1 MAHHELHFL
10 QRSGWLRAAVLGA
23 NDGIIS
29 TASLLMGVAA
39 AEASHKALLTTGVA
53 GLVAGA
59 LSMAAGEYV
68 SVSSQTDIEQ
78 ADLAREA
85 EELKENPESELRE
98 LTGIYI
104 QRGLSPELAQQVA
117 QALSQHDSLSAH
129 ARDELGLHDI
139 NQAQPLQAALA
150 SALAFASGAI
160 LPLITAWLAPHAQAQ
175 TWLTVSTL
183 PFLALLGVVAA
194 RTGGASIVKSVSRVV
209 IWGALAMAATALIG
223 HWFGVNPR
231 E

>member
-39 AEASHKALLTTGVA
+39 AGTNHEILLMTGIA

-85 EELKENPESELRE
+85 AELKNNPDSELRE

-104 QRGLSPELAQQVA
+104 QRGLSPELAKQVA
-117 QALSQHDSLSAH
+117 QVLSQHDSLAAH
-129 ARDELGLHDI
+129 ARDELGLHDH

-150 SALAFASGAI
+150 SAFAFSSGAL
-160 LPLITAWLAPHAQAQ
+160 LPLATAWLAPHEQAQ
-175 TWLTVSTL
+175 TWLTISTL
-183 PFLALLGVVAA
+183 PFLALLGMVSAH
-194 RTGGASIVKSVSRVV
+194 TGGAKVWKSVSRVV
-209 IWGALAMAATALIG
+209 FWGAIALAATALIG
-223 HWFGVNPR
+223 RWFGVNP
-231 E
+231 

>member
-10 QRSGWLRAAVLGA
+10 HRSGWLRAAVLGA

-39 AEASHKALLTTGVA
+39 AGTSHEALLVTGIA

-85 EELKENPESELRE
+85 AELKENPESELRE

-104 QRGLSPELAQQVA
+104 QRGLSPELAKQVA
-117 QALSQHDSLSAH
+117 QALSQHDPLAAH
-129 ARDELGLHDI
+129 ARDELGL
-139 NQAQPLQAALA
+139 NEASQAKPLQAAIA
-150 SALAFASGAI
+150 SALAFASGAT
-160 LPLITAWLAPHAQAQ
+160 LPLVAAWLAPHEDAQS
-175 TWLTVSTL
+175 WLMISTL
-183 PFLALLGVVAA
+183 LFLGVLGVIAA
-194 RTGGASIVKSVSRVV
+194 LTGGASVIKSVARIVL
-209 IWGALAMAATALIG
+209 WGTIAMLATALIG
-223 HWFGVNPR
+223 HWFGVSV
-231 E
+231 

>member
-39 AEASHKALLTTGVA
+39 AGSAHETLLMTGIA

-85 EELKENPESELRE
+85 AELKDNPESELRE

-104 QRGLSPELAQQVA
+104 QRGLSPELARQVA
-117 QALSQHDSLSAH
+117 QALSKHDSLAAH
-129 ARDELGLHDI
+129 ARDELGLHDN
-139 NQAQPLQAALA
+139 NQAQPLQAALT
-150 SALAFASGAI
+150 SALAFSSGAM
-160 LPLITAWLAPHAQAQ
+160 LPLITAWLAPLSQAQ

-183 PFLALLGVVAA
+183 PFLALLGMVSA
-194 RTGGASIVKSVSRVV
+194 RTGGAKVWKSVSRVV
-209 IWGALAMAATALIG
+209 FWGALALAATALIG
-223 HWFGVNPR
+223 RWFGVTP
-231 E
+231 

>member
-1 MAHHELHFL
+1 MSHHELHFL

-39 AEASHKALLTTGVA
+39 AGADQRALLMTGTA

-85 EELKENPESELRE
+85 QELKQNPESELSE

-104 QRGLSPELAQQVA
+104 QRGLSPALAHQVA
-117 QALSQHDSLSAH
+117 QALSQHDSLGAH

-150 SALAFASGAI
+150 SALAFSSGAL
-160 LPLITAWLAPHAQAQ
+160 LPLAAILLVPHAQIQ
-175 TWLTVSTL
+175 SWLMFSTL
-183 PFLALLGVVAA
+183 LFLALLGIVAA
-194 RTGGASIVKSVSRVV
+194 RTGGASINKSVFRVV
-209 IWGALAMAATALIG
+209 VWGAVAMLSTALIG
-223 HWFGVNPR
+223 HWFGVQA
-231 E
+231 

>member
-1 MAHHELHFL
+1 MPHHEMHFL
-10 QRSGWLRAAVLGA
+10 QRSGWLRASVLGA

-39 AEASHKALLTTGVA
+39 AGASNHALLITGIA

-59 LSMAAGEYV
+59 LSMATGEYV

-85 EELKENPESELRE
+85 RELREDPDSELRE

-104 QRGLSPELAQQVA
+104 QRGLSQELAIQVA
-117 QALSQHDSLSAH
+117 QALSHHDSLAAH
-129 ARDELGLHDI
+129 ARDELGLHEL
-139 NQAQPLQAALA
+139 NQANPLQAAMA
-150 SALAFASGAI
+150 SALAFSSGAA
-160 LPLITAWLAPHAQAQ
+160 LPLLVAWLAPHAQMQ
-175 TWLTVSTL
+175 LWLICTTL
-183 PFLALLGVVAA
+183 PFLGLLGAVAA
-194 RTGGASIVKSVSRVV
+194 KAGGANALRGVSRIV

-223 HWFGVNPR
+223 HWFGVNP
-231 E
+231 

>member
-39 AEASHKALLTTGVA
+39 AGTNHETLLMTGIA

-85 EELKENPESELRE
+85 AELKDNPESELRE

-104 QRGLSPELAQQVA
+104 QRGLSPELARQVA
-117 QALSQHDSLSAH
+117 QALSQHDSLAAH
-129 ARDELGLHDI
+129 ARDELGLHDN

-150 SALAFASGAI
+150 SALAFSSGAL
-160 LPLITAWLAPHAQAQ
+160 LPLMTAWLAPHSQAQ
-175 TWLTVSTL
+175 TWLTLSTL
-183 PFLALLGVVAA
+183 PFLGLLGMVSA
-194 RTGGASIVKSVSRVV
+194 RTGGAKVWESVSRVV
-209 IWGALAMAATALIG
+209 FWGALALATTALIG
-223 HWFGVNPR
+223 RWFGVTP
-231 E
+231 

>member
-39 AEASHKALLTTGVA
+39 AGASHQAMLMTGIA

-104 QRGLSPELAQQVA
+104 QRGLSAELARQVA
-117 QALSQHDSLSAH
+117 QALSQHDSLGAH
-129 ARDELGLHDI
+129 ARDELGLHDN
-139 NQAQPLQAALA
+139 NQAQPLQAALT
-150 SALAFASGAI
+150 SALAFSSGAL
-160 LPLITAWLAPHAQAQ
+160 LPIVTAWLAPHTQAQ
-175 TWLTVSTL
+175 TWLTISTL
-183 PFLALLGVVAA
+183 PFLGLLGMVSA
-194 RTGGASIVKSVSRVV
+194 RTGGANVLKSVSRVV
-209 IWGALAMAATALIG
+209 FWGALALAATALIG
-223 HWFGVNPR
+223 RWFGVNP
-231 E
+231 

>member
-1 MAHHELHFL
+1 MPHHEMHFL
-10 QRSGWLRAAVLGA
+10 QRSGWLRASVLGA

-39 AEASHKALLTTGVA
+39 AGADNSALLVTGVA

-59 LSMAAGEYV
+59 LSMATGEYV

-85 EELKENPESELRE
+85 RELQDNPDSELRE

-104 QRGLSPELAQQVA
+104 ARGLSPDLAQQVA
-117 QALSQHDSLSAH
+117 QALSHHDSLAAH
-129 ARDELGLHDI
+129 ARDELGLHEV

-150 SALAFASGAI
+150 SALAFASGAT
-160 LPLITAWLAPHAQAQ
+160 LPLLTAWLAPHTQVQ
-175 TWLTVSTL
+175 SWLIFSTL
-183 PFLALLGVVAA
+183 PFLGLLGAVAA
-194 RTGGASIVKSVSRVV
+194 RAGGASIWKGVSRIV

-223 HWFGVNPR
+223 HWFGVHA
-231 E
+231 

>member
-1 MAHHELHFL
+1 MPHHEMHFL
-10 QRSGWLRAAVLGA
+10 QRSGWLRASVLGA

-39 AEASHKALLTTGVA
+39 AGADNSTLLVTGVA

-59 LSMAAGEYV
+59 LSMATGEYV

-85 EELKENPESELRE
+85 RELQDNPDSELRE

-104 QRGLSPELAQQVA
+104 QRGLSPDLAQQVA
-117 QALSQHDSLSAH
+117 LALSHHDSLAAH
-129 ARDELGLHDI
+129 ARDELGLHEV

-150 SALAFASGAI
+150 SALAFASGAT
-160 LPLITAWLAPHAQAQ
+160 LPLLTAWLAPHAQVQ
-175 TWLTVSTL
+175 SWLIFSTL
-183 PFLALLGVVAA
+183 PFLGLLGAVAA
-194 RTGGASIVKSVSRVV
+194 RAGGAGIWKGVSRIV

-223 HWFGVNPR
+223 HWFGVHA
-231 E
+231 

>member
-1 MAHHELHFL
+1 MPHHEMHFL
-10 QRSGWLRAAVLGA
+10 QRSGWLRASVLGA

-39 AEASHKALLTTGVA
+39 AGADNSALLVTGVA

-59 LSMAAGEYV
+59 LSMATGEYV

-85 EELKENPESELRE
+85 RELQDNPDSELRE

-104 QRGLSPELAQQVA
+104 ARGLSPDLAQQVA
-117 QALSQHDSLSAH
+117 QALSHHDSLAAH
-129 ARDELGLHDI
+129 ARDELGLHEV

-150 SALAFASGAI
+150 SALAFASGAT
-160 LPLITAWLAPHAQAQ
+160 LPLLTAWLAPHAQVQ
-175 TWLTVSTL
+175 CWLIFSTL
-183 PFLALLGVVAA
+183 PFLGLLGAVAA
-194 RTGGASIVKSVSRVV
+194 RAGGAGVWKGVSRII

-223 HWFGVNPR
+223 HWFGVHT
-231 E
+231 

>member
-1 MAHHELHFL
+1 MSHHELHFL

-39 AEASHKALLTTGVA
+39 AGADQRALLMTGMA

-85 EELKENPESELRE
+85 QELKQNPESELHE

-104 QRGLSPELAQQVA
+104 QRGLSPALAQQVA
-117 QALSQHDSLSAH
+117 QALSQHDSLGAH

-139 NQAQPLQAALA
+139 NQAKPLQAALA
-150 SALAFASGAI
+150 SALAFSSGAL
-160 LPLITAWLAPHAQAQ
+160 LPLLAILLVPHAQIQA
-175 TWLTVSTL
+175 WLMFSTL
-183 PFLALLGVVAA
+183 LFLALLGIVAA
-194 RTGGASIVKSVSRVV
+194 RTGGASISKSVFRVV
-209 IWGALAMAATALIG
+209 VWGAVAMLSTALIG
-223 HWFGVNPR
+223 HWFGVQA
-231 E
+231 